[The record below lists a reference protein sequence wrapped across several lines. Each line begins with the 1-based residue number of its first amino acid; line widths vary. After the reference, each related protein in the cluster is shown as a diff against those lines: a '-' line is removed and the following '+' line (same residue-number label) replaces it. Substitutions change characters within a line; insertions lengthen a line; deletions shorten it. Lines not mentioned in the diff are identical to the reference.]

1 MCSCDWFCCLREYV
15 LCLDD
20 IVPLL
25 PTLHLAPFH
34 IRQVSMPVL
43 NGVREV
49 KSSMNKLLTRVQ
61 RLKQELEDILD
72 DDDDMA
78 VRQSGL

>member
-1 MCSCDWFCCLREYV
+1 
-15 LCLDD
+15 
-20 IVPLL
+20 
-25 PTLHLAPFH
+25 
-34 IRQVSMPVL
+34 MPVL

>member
-1 MCSCDWFCCLREYV
+1 MCCAKTTFSLCCPPRTSP
-15 LCLDD
+15 
-20 IVPLL
+20 PLN
-25 PTLHLAPFH
+25 